1 MHSQTDAPP
10 PRAAIR
16 AVSDKWQPRWVPL
29 AGTAC
34 PEPHAT
40 PRCPAAA
47 DRHATAL
54 QPPSPAPLAR
64 LPGAPRQ
71 AAPQR
76 AWQQAARALR
86 PVRGWARAALRL
98 GARLLRPLAAAAAAA
113 DARLRAW
120 LCARM
125 PALVTGGLV
134 AAVLLGPLL
143 SSLFVAVQVGAR
155 TRRCAAWVQSRVWY
169 AAW

>member
-1 MHSQTDAPP
+1 MHTS
-10 PRAAIR
+10 RATTR
-16 AVSDKWQPRWVPL
+16 VVSDKWQPHWVPL

-34 PEPHAT
+34 PEPQAT
-40 PRCPAAA
+40 PRWPAAA
-47 DRHATAL
+47 DQRAAAL
-54 QPPSPAPLAR
+54 QSPGPAPLAR
-64 LPGAPRQ
+64 LRGAPRQ

-76 AWQQAARALR
+76 AWQLAARALR
-86 PVRGWARAALRL
+86 PARGWARSALRL
-98 GARLLRPLAAAAAAA
+98 GARLLRPLAAAAVAA
-113 DARLRAW
+113 DARLRAA

-155 TRRCAAWVQSRVWY
+155 ARRRAA
-169 AAW
+169 